1 MTELKLYIENIGGL
15 KGTNDFILYKN
26 SLNIIGGING
36 SGKSSIAK
44 ALMLIYGINKKLQ
57 QENSG
62 IFKMEAVNLG
72 LLPEL
77 GNFRSGIIHAEAEYG
92 KVKLI
97 DDQLEKEII
106 IRKNGNIEINFEGNE
121 EFLVTSVLT
130 PNSWIYQ
137 AISKPMEIK
146 SESIFSHYI
155 SKLNFKIDK
164 LNEAKE
170 IIKNKIEEL
179 NQKLIE
185 VKEKKAE
192 IPNLKKDINALNN
205 EINEFNMRKEKLLE
219 SINSQSNKDKNYIL
233 KIKNE
238 IFELNNEKK
247 EIQRRINQHNIA
259 LNKLKSVLIEKENE
273 LKNIEKEINN
283 LKTNKKIL
291 EEELNKLNTK
301 EEYKKLIDDLNIEI
315 AYLKGRANIYDS
327 VSDVLKQEDEVICPV
342 CGIGKINK
350 TKVNEELEII
360 KKEITEKDKK
370 RFELIEKIN
379 KIDSIKNNIDKIESD
394 IKKKEQNNN
403 ISLSIKKTENEYL
416 NEEKSLK
423 EDLTI
428 LEKINEKIK
437 NLENILSKERPEL
450 LDELNNLNRLL
461 DKKNNELQEK
471 ESKLV
476 ISGYIQIY
484 DKKIDLDKAIKDIQ
498 LMINALKNS
507 EKYIENEIE
516 KIKYEIIDEFNNL
529 IKNVLKSL
537 NMSEFKKIYLNNN
550 YILNVQYITSNKEVK
565 VLQPYA
571 LSESERVIIGII
583 FILALNKIYSNN
595 NKVIIIDNMYEFLDP
610 SREKQIF
617 DLLED
622 YSSKNNVTIII
633 TKTSND
639 NTLNIKP
646 YKEVNKNG

>member
-192 IPNLKKDINALNN
+192 IPNLKKDIDALNN

-238 IFELNNEKK
+238 ILELNNEKK
-247 EIQRRINQHNIA
+247 EIQRKINQHNIK
-259 LNKLKSVLIEKENE
+259 LNEFKSILIEKENE

-595 NKVIIIDNMYEFLDP
+595 NKVIIIDNMYEFFDP